1 MHINEIL
8 MQFDAEYGH
17 SNLYR
22 EKRGWAGEWLKKKEG
37 GRGRSTIKEGRVKS
51 TVKGGGGGSIV
62 TKGCQEVGRGLKV

>member
-22 EKRGWAGEWLKKKEG
+22 EKRGWAGEWLKKKKGEG
-37 GRGRSTIKEGRVKS
+37 
-51 TVKGGGGGSIV
+51 
-62 TKGCQEVGRGLKV
+62 VGVR